1 MLHFPELLD
10 VRAGLAVVDVNDQDR
25 FVSYLVFYAET
36 FDIDDSNTS
45 LSADQFLI
53 LSVLFDQPAGR
64 CSVRIIPV
72 LGAVFGWSDGVAFLE
87 KAAEGAAGAE
97 T

>member
-36 FDIDDSNTS
+36 FDIDDSNTREVCLPTNFLSFPSFSTSPQGDVQSASS
-45 LSADQFLI
+45 LFWVRY
-53 LSVLFDQPAGR
+53 SV
-64 CSVRIIPV
+64 
-72 LGAVFGWSDGVAFLE
+72 GVME
-87 KAAEGAAGAE
+87 
-97 T
+97 